1 MTTTN
6 TTATLSLVSCPEEMM
21 ANYFSRISAEK
32 AEGMKKEIFA
42 KSQSELESLVKAL
55 NKNFSVSTFNSALGD
70 SVSEEL
76 FNDSDNLRRHLKDE
90 AISTINKIRSFVK
103 NGNKQALSILDWM
116 EGLAVEQA
124 SDIVRIIEDRR

>member
-1 MTTTN
+1 MTTN
-6 TTATLSLVSCPEEMM
+6 TNTAALSLVSCPEEMM

-55 NKNFSVSTFNSALGD
+55 NENFSADTFNSALGD

-90 AISTINKIRSFVK
+90 AISTISKIRSFVK

>member
-1 MTTTN
+1 
-6 TTATLSLVSCPEEMM
+6 M

-55 NKNFSVSTFNSALGD
+55 NENFSADTFNSALGD

-90 AISTINKIRSFVK
+90 AIFTISKIRSFVK